1 MSNVGGVVLEI
12 EQIFLIFKRIYY
24 DTVFINVYN
33 SIIRCNIEHIS
44 GIKRIIQGKAL
55 YYAIIF
61 IVFKQVILSEVHLDI
76 SILIENTFNNMS

>member
-1 MSNVGGVVLEI
+1 MFFTN
-12 EQIFLIFKRIYY
+12 K
-24 DTVFINVYN
+24 YN
-33 SIIRCNIEHIS
+33 TIIRRNIEHIS
-44 GIKRIIQGKAL
+44 NIKRIIQGKAL

>member
-1 MSNVGGVVLEI
+1 M
-12 EQIFLIFKRIYY
+12 F
-24 DTVFINVYN
+24 FINKYN
-33 SIIRCNIEHIS
+33 TIIRRNIEHIS
-44 GIKRIIQGKAL
+44 IQGKAL